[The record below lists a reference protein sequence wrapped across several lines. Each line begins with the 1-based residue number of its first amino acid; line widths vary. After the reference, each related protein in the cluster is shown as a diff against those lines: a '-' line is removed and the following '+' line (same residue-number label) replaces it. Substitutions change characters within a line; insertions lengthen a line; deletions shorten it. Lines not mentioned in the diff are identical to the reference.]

1 MSSYL
6 ATYGAGEQKKAD
18 LIKWSILSVVGVAVL
33 SVVLYYSFRHY
44 KERARV
50 SAFFEHIEARNFE
63 AAYELWGCTKQKPC
77 RDYSY
82 EKFLGDWGPQGEYKD
97 AHRASISERFSCVGG
112 IIRTLDFGQD
122 RTVSLWVESK
132 DLLITFA
139 PPAKLWRGCTYLP

>member
-18 LIKWSILSVVGVAVL
+18 LIKWSVLTVLGVAVL

-44 KERARV
+44 RERGQI
-50 SAFFEHIEARNFE
+50 SAFLEQIESKNFPE
-63 AAYELWGCTKQKPC
+63 AYKLWGCSKEQPC

-82 EKFLGDWGPQGEYKD
+82 EKFLEDWGPAGEYKN
-97 AHRASISERFSCVGG
+97 AHQARISERFSCVGG

-132 DLLITFA
+132 DLLVTFA
-139 PPAKLWRGCTYLP
+139 PPPKLWRGCTYLP